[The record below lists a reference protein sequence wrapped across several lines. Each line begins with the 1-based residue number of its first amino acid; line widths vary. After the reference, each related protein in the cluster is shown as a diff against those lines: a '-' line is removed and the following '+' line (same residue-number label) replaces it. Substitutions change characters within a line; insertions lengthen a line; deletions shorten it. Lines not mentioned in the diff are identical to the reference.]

1 MSVALVFPLAV
12 LAFCVLLLAFTLAMS
27 RRLDARFP
35 PRGGFVEVDGVSQ
48 HYPERGPAEA
58 PARAT
63 IVLLHGAS
71 GNEADLMLPLG
82 DRLAARGYRVLSF
95 DRPGLGWSDRPGL
108 AEADTPA
115 GQGRL
120 LRGALER
127 LGTGPVILVGH
138 SLAGVLATHFAL
150 DHGEALA
157 GLVLL
162 APVTHPWPG
171 GGIDWYYRLAARPV
185 VGRLF
190 THLLSLPFGL
200 ARLEASLAGV
210 FAPQAVPADYAERTG
225 VGLVLHPRRF
235 RANARDV
242 ARLYEVVCE
251 QAPRLSAIDVPTT
264 IVTGDRDEIVLT
276 QIHSYGSAGDI
287 PGARLVVLPGVGH
300 SPHWAAPDAVV
311 DEIAR
316 VADLASTA

>member
-1 MSVALVFPLAV
+1 MSVALAACLLALSAV
-12 LAFCVLLLAFTLAMS
+12 AALVAFTLHMS

-35 PRGGFVEVDGVSQ
+35 PRGGFVAVDGARL
-48 HYPERGPAEA
+48 HYTELPPAGA
-58 PARAT
+58 PCAT

-82 DRLAARGYRVLSF
+82 ERLAARGFRVLSF
-95 DRPGLGWSDRPGL
+95 DRPGLGWSDRPGH
-108 AEADTPA
+108 AEADTPK
-115 GQGRL
+115 GQGLL
-120 LRGALER
+120 LRGALEQ
-127 LGTGPVILVGH
+127 LGAGRIVLVGH

-150 DHGEALA
+150 DHAAALD

-171 GGIDWYYRLAARPV
+171 GGIDWYYRLAARPI

-190 THLLSLPFGL
+190 TYLLSLPVGL
-200 ARLEASLAGV
+200 ARLEAALEGV

-251 QAPRLSAIDVPTT
+251 QAPRLSSIRVPTT
-264 IVTGDRDEIVLT
+264 IVTGDRDSIVLT
-276 QIHSYGSAGDI
+276 QIHSYGSAGEI

-311 DEIAR
+311 DEIVK
-316 VADLASTA
+316 VAERSGG